1 MALTSIEKFFHKL
14 AIGEDLE
21 HLKNVVN
28 SKDPEDE
35 QKTPL
40 HKASEK
46 GDLWNVKA
54 LVFLGA
60 EMKARDKDGKTPLI
74 FASNEGNTIV
84 AKHLIE
90 MGAQID
96 SKDNHNRTPLHYAKN
111 TEIARCL
118 IQRGAKIEA
127 NDKDLHTPLFFA
139 SIKGTLEMVKL
150 LFDFVTYMYS

>member
-74 FASNEGNTIV
+74 SGRAELGV
-84 AKHLIE
+84 PGVPRYPHLLGI
-90 MGAQID
+90 
-96 SKDNHNRTPLHYAKN
+96 L
-111 TEIARCL
+111 
-118 IQRGAKIEA
+118 
-127 NDKDLHTPLFFA
+127 
-139 SIKGTLEMVKL
+139 
-150 LFDFVTYMYS
+150 

>member
-35 QKTPL
+35 QKTAL

-54 LVFLGA
+54 LVFLGV

-74 FASNEGNTIV
+74 LRVIQLLRNILLKWEP
-84 AKHLIE
+84 K
-90 MGAQID
+90 
-96 SKDNHNRTPLHYAKN
+96 
-111 TEIARCL
+111 L
-118 IQRGAKIEA
+118 IQKTIITEHLYTMLKILKLP
-127 NDKDLHTPLFFA
+127 DVLF
-139 SIKGTLEMVKL
+139 KEEPK
-150 LFDFVTYMYS
+150 